1 MKGTPFRVAR
11 GNFLRSRLAVAL
23 LGAELVFGTLGYMYL
38 EGYQFIEGLYMT
50 IITISTVGFTEVRP
64 LSEAGRLFTSALI
77 MLNVGI
83 FAYLLAA
90 FSYYVIE
97 GNIFQILY
105 RNRMQKAID
114 QLTDHVILCGFGKYG
129 REIAAN
135 LKMHRTPYVII
146 EKEESIFEDLETEG
160 QHRHILEGDATR
172 DEVLL
177 AAGIDRALGMITALK
192 DDSDNLFI
200 VLSARQLNPRLRII
214 SRAME
219 PRSEKKLL
227 MAGANH
233 VILPDQIGGFY
244 MATLINKPSAVEFFS
259 FITNEFHRDVGFE
272 EFRYHDL
279 PEELRGRAIRDM
291 HLRRDSGVNIIGY
304 RNQVGD
310 YIVNPSPE
318 TVLQEGDSFIVLGSD
333 VQLRAMRQLLGMS

>member
-1 MKGTPFRVAR
+1 MPFRRVVR
-11 GNFLRSRLAVAL
+11 GNFLRSRLALAL
-23 LGAELVFGTLGYMYL
+23 LGGELVFGTLGYMYL
-38 EGYQFIEGLYMT
+38 EGYKAIEGLYMT

-64 LSEAGRLFTSALI
+64 LSDPGRLFTSALI

-97 GNIFQILY
+97 GNVFQILY

-114 QLTDHVILCGFGKYG
+114 QLNHHVILCGFGKYG

-135 LKMHRTPYVII
+135 LKIHRTPYVII
-146 EKEESIFEDLETEG
+146 EKAETIIEDLESEG
-160 QHRHILEGDATR
+160 QHRYMMEGDATR

-200 VLSARQLNPRLRII
+200 VLSARQLNPKLRII

-219 PRSEKKLL
+219 PRSEQKLL

-244 MATLINKPSAVEFFS
+244 MATLINKPGAVEFFS
-259 FITNEFHRDVGFE
+259 FITNEFHTDVGFE
-272 EFRYHDL
+272 EFRYEDL
-279 PEELRGRAIRDM
+279 PEDLRGRAIRDL

-304 RNQVGD
+304 RTREGD
-310 YIVNPSPE
+310 YVVNPKPE
-318 TVLQEGDSFIVLGSD
+318 TILQNGDSFIVLGSD
-333 VQLRAMRQLLGMS
+333 IQLKSMRKLLHLP